1 MWVGPT
7 ASWVSDGPVA
17 STLPSVR
24 KVFSCWMT
32 AVDGAAFGDTP
43 VFEVRV
49 AVVTGRVGCLIGP
62 TGAGPFGGAR

>member
-1 MWVGPT
+1 M
-7 ASWVSDGPVA
+7 
-17 STLPSVR
+17 R